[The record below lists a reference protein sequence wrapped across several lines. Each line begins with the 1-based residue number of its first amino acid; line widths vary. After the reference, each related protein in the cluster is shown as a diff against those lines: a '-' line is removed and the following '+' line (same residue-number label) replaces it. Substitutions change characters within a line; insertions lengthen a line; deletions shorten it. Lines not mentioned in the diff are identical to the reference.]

1 MTEEIEYQP
10 MNVKDILKEMKDTS
24 ELMVDLAYSAVLYDD
39 EDIAEEVLRLE
50 EKMDVLEYHAR
61 IAAMLGAR
69 RVEEAEELS
78 GILQIASA
86 AEKVSNAAGDIAK
99 IVLKKLGLPPEL
111 KAAIPEAE
119 ETVTRVR
126 TSSKSSLAGKT
137 LGELELE
144 TETGMRVIAMRRDL
158 DWIYDPD
165 KETIVMRDDVL
176 FAKGPDE
183 GVAILYELATGDKY
197 QRKPPAPQALIEDL
211 DKAVD
216 MIIDMKNVSELAVGL
231 AYSAVLFYNEETA
244 HEVEILEAKMDE
256 MKYGLEHWV
265 LESAKHVDDVDH
277 LRGLLHLAISSE
289 VISDAA
295 DEIADVVL
303 RDIELHPVFM
313 LAVRES
319 DEVITR
325 VTVEEHAEIIGK
337 TLGDLRLETETGM
350 FVMAIRRADRWTY
363 SPNGKTVIKRG
374 DTLIARGTRDGEELL
389 IEMCSSPESEPSQAI

>member
-1 MTEEIEYQP
+1 MTEEIEYRP
-10 MNVKDILKEMKDTS
+10 MNVKDILKEMKDIS
-24 ELMVDLAYSAVLYDD
+24 ELTVDLAYSAVLYDD

-50 EKMDVLEYHAR
+50 EKMDVLIYHAR
-61 IAAMLGAR
+61 IASMLGAR
-69 RVEEAEELS
+69 GVEEAEMLS
-78 GILQIASA
+78 GVLQIASA

-126 TSSKSSLAGKT
+126 TSSRSSLAGKT
-137 LGELELE
+137 LGELE
-144 TETGMRVIAMRRDL
+144 TETGMRVIAIRRDL
-158 DWIYDPD
+158 DWIYGPD
-165 KETIVMRDDVL
+165 KETMVVRDDFL
-176 FAKGPDE
+176 FAKGPEE
-183 GVAILYELATGDKY
+183 GVEILYKLAVGGKY
-197 QRKPPAPQALIEDL
+197 QRKSHATQVLIKDL

-216 MIIDMKNVSELAVGL
+216 LVIDMKNVSELAVGL
-231 AYSAVLFYNEETA
+231 AYSAVLFYNEEIA

-265 LESAKHVDDVDH
+265 LVSAKHFTNIDR

-295 DEIADVVL
+295 EEIADVVL

-313 LAVRES
+313 LAIRES
-319 DEVITR
+319 DEVITK
-325 VTVEEHAEIIGK
+325 VTVSEQAEIIGK
-337 TLGDLRLETETGM
+337 TLGDLNLETETGM
-350 FVMAIRRADRWTY
+350 FVMAIRRADRWLY
-363 SPNGKTVIKRG
+363 SPKGNIVIEIG

-389 IEMCSSPESEPSQAI
+389 IGMCSGPDSEPSQPI

>member
-1 MTEEIEYQP
+1 MTEEIEYHP
-10 MNVKDILKEMKDTS
+10 MNVKDVLKEMKDTS

-50 EKMDVLEYHAR
+50 EKMDVLGYHAR

-69 RVEEAEELS
+69 GVEEAEMLS

-126 TSSKSSLAGKT
+126 TSSKSPLAGKT

-158 DWIYDPD
+158 DWIYGPD
-165 KETIVMRDDVL
+165 KETMVMRDDIL

-183 GVAILYELATGDKY
+183 GVEILYELAVGDKY
-197 QRKPPAPQALIEDL
+197 QRKSHATQVSIEDL

-231 AYSAVLFYNEETA
+231 AYSAVLFYNEEIA

-265 LESAKHVDDVDH
+265 LVSAKHVTEVDH

-325 VTVEEHAEIIGK
+325 VTVSEQAEIIGK

-350 FVMAIRRADRWTY
+350 FVMAIRRADRWLY
-363 SPNGKTVIKRG
+363 SPKGKTIIERG
-374 DTLIARGTRDGEELL
+374 DTLIARGTRGGEELL
-389 IEMCSSPESEPSQAI
+389 MGMCSGPESESSQPI

>member
-1 MTEEIEYQP
+1 MTEEIEYRP

-39 EDIAEEVLRLE
+39 EDIAEEVLHLE
-50 EKMDVLEYHAR
+50 EKMDVLDYHAR

-69 RVEEAEELS
+69 GVEEAEMLS
-78 GILQIASA
+78 GVLQIASA
-86 AEKVSNAAGDIAK
+86 AEKISNAAGDIAK

-111 KAAIPEAE
+111 KAAISGAE

-126 TSSKSSLAGKT
+126 TSSKSPLAGKT

-158 DWIYDPD
+158 DWIYGPD
-165 KETIVMRDDVL
+165 EKTMVMRDDVL
-176 FAKGPDE
+176 FAKGPEE
-183 GVAILYELATGDKY
+183 GVEMLYKLAVGGKY
-197 QRKPPAPQALIEDL
+197 QRKSHATQVLIEDL

-216 MIIDMKNVSELAVGL
+216 LVIDMKNVSELAVGL
-231 AYSAVLFYNEETA
+231 AYSAVLFYNKEIA

-265 LESAKHVDDVDH
+265 LVSAKHVTDIDH

-319 DEVITR
+319 DEVITK
-325 VTVEEHAEIIGK
+325 VTVSEQAEIIGK
-337 TLGDLRLETETGM
+337 TLGALRLETETGM
-350 FVMAIRRADRWTY
+350 FVMAIRRADRWLY
-363 SPNGKTVIKRG
+363 SPKDKTVIEIG

-389 IEMCSSPESEPSQAI
+389 IGMCSSPELS

>member
-1 MTEEIEYQP
+1 MTEEIEYHP

-50 EKMDVLEYHAR
+50 EKMDVLGYHAR
-61 IAAMLGAR
+61 IATMLGAR
-69 RVEEAEELS
+69 RVEEAEMLS
-78 GILQIASA
+78 GVLQIASA
-86 AEKVSNAAGDIAK
+86 AEKISNAAGDIAK

-111 KAAIPEAE
+111 KVAIPEAE

-126 TSSKSSLAGKT
+126 TSDRSSLAGKT

-144 TETGMRVIAMRRDL
+144 TETGMRVIAIRRDL
-158 DWIYDPD
+158 DWIYAPD
-165 KETIVMRDDVL
+165 KQTMVMRDDVL
-176 FAKGPDE
+176 FARGPDE
-183 GVAILYELATGDKY
+183 GVEILYELAVGDKY
-197 QRKPPAPQALIEDL
+197 QRKSPAHQVLLDGL

-231 AYSAVLFYNEETA
+231 AYSAVLFYNEEIA

-265 LESAKHVDDVDH
+265 LVSAKHITEIDH

-319 DEVITR
+319 DEVITK
-325 VTVEEHAEIIGK
+325 VTVSEQAEIIGK
-337 TLGDLRLETETGM
+337 TLGNLRLETETGM
-350 FVMAIRRADRWTY
+350 FVMAIRRADRWLY
-363 SPNGKTVIKRG
+363 SPKGKTVIERG

-389 IEMCSSPESEPSQAI
+389 IEMCSGPESESSQPI

>member
-1 MTEEIEYQP
+1 MTEEIEYRP
-10 MNVKDILKEMKDTS
+10 MNVKDILKEMKDIS
-24 ELMVDLAYSAVLYDD
+24 ELTVDLAYSAVLYDD

-50 EKMDVLEYHAR
+50 EKMDVLIYHAR
-61 IAAMLGAR
+61 IASMLGAR
-69 RVEEAEELS
+69 GVEEAEMLS
-78 GILQIASA
+78 GVLQIASA

-126 TSSKSSLAGKT
+126 TSSRSSLAGKT
-137 LGELELE
+137 LGELE
-144 TETGMRVIAMRRDL
+144 TETGMRVIAIRRDL
-158 DWIYDPD
+158 DWIYGPD
-165 KETIVMRDDVL
+165 KETMVVRDDFL
-176 FAKGPDE
+176 FAKGPEE
-183 GVAILYELATGDKY
+183 GVEILYKLAVGGKY
-197 QRKPPAPQALIEDL
+197 QRKSHATQVLIKDL

-216 MIIDMKNVSELAVGL
+216 LVIDMKNVSELAVGL
-231 AYSAVLFYNEETA
+231 AYSAVLFYNEEIA

-265 LESAKHVDDVDH
+265 LVSAKHFTNIDR

-295 DEIADVVL
+295 EEIADVVL

-319 DEVITR
+319 DEVITK
-325 VTVEEHAEIIGK
+325 VTVSEQAEIIGK
-337 TLGDLRLETETGM
+337 TLGDLNLETETGM
-350 FVMAIRRADRWTY
+350 FVMAIRRADRWLY
-363 SPNGKTVIKRG
+363 SPKGNIVIEIG

-389 IEMCSSPESEPSQAI
+389 IGMCSGPDSEPSQPI